1 MRPLKNKTNIRIYND
16 ITYNEYKTIQFD
28 DETFFLTYNNDDE
41 NQNNNI

>member
-1 MRPLKNKTNIRIYND
+1 MRPLKNKNQYQNIP
-16 ITYNEYKTIQFD
+16 KTIQFD